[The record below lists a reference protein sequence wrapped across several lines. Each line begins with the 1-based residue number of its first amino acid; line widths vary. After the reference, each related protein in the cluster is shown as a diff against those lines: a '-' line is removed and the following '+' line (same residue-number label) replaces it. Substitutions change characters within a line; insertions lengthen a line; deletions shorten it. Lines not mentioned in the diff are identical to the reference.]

1 MEAAQPSGYYTMCE
15 ELSMENSFIIKYMTK
30 LTFLI
35 VLNRMEPQL
44 VQSLLERARQQRP
57 LQAGRVPPGLSR
69 GVGGVGRGSDQEVL
83 R

>member
-1 MEAAQPSGYYTMCE
+1 MCE
-15 ELSMENSFIIKYMTK
+15 ELARENAFTVIFMTK
-30 LTFLI
+30 PTFLNA
-35 VLNRMEPQL
+35 LARMEPQV

-69 GVGGVGRGSDQEVL
+69 GVGRGSEQEVL